1 LDQEEGHSPEQV
13 ARAELQPVS
22 SGRPWL
28 ARAIAGVALLAGF
41 VLVLIILFGGSS
53 GRKYHLLFQN
63 GGQLVSG
70 NEVLVAGQ
78 KVGSV
83 DDVKLTDDGQAEVTI
98 SVDEALHEGTTA
110 VIRATSLSGIANR
123 YVSITPGP
131 NNMPEL
137 DDGATLGGDKT
148 TSPVDLDQLFNTFT
162 PRTRLALRDVIQG
175 SAAVYDGHAHGARE
189 TYKYFAPGLSA
200 TRRLFTELTSDSRA
214 FSQFLVQGSKALGA
228 IGDRRDDLSALTQN
242 ANEFLGAIASQNAA
256 LDESLQRL
264 PPTMR
269 QANTTFVNLRAALDD
284 VTPLVN
290 DAKPATKDLAPFLRK
305 LRPVAER
312 SVPVFHDLRQAINR
326 PGNTNDLTDSLR
338 ELPQIERK
346 AARATPQTIGGLD
359 ASQPVIEFARPYM
372 PDLMGF
378 ISKFGEVTSFYD
390 ANGHYARVST
400 ADANIFHYCE
410 PGDTNS
416 HCAGGGGPYSTG
428 QLAPIPPSE
437 QFNDL
442 TFGNF
447 TRCPGGST
455 QPIPGSNPF
464 TDDGNLLNGG
474 QPPNPKCVPSDVPP
488 GP

>member
-1 LDQEEGHSPEQV
+1 V
-13 ARAELQPVS
+13 
-22 SGRPWL
+22 
-28 ARAIAGVALLAGF
+28 IAGGALLAGF
-41 VLVLIILFGGSS
+41 VLVLVILFGGGD
-53 GRKYHLLFQN
+53 GRKYHLLFEN

-70 NEVLVAGQ
+70 NDVLVAGQ
-78 KVGSV
+78 KIGTV
-83 DDVKLTDDGQAEVTI
+83 DDVALTDDSEAEVTI
-98 SVDEALHEGTTA
+98 SVDEPLHEGTTA

-123 YVSITPGP
+123 YVSIAPGP
-131 NNMPEL
+131 DNTPEL
-137 DDGATLGGDKT
+137 ADGAQLAGEKT

-162 PRTRLALRDVIQG
+162 PRTRLAFRDFIQG
-175 SAAVYDGHAHGARE
+175 SGAIYDGNAAGARS

-214 FSQFLVQGSKALGA
+214 FSQFLVQGSRALGA
-228 IGDRRDDLSALTQN
+228 VAERRDDLSALTQN
-242 ANEFLGAIASQNAA
+242 ANQFLGAIASQNAA

-264 PPTMR
+264 PPVMR

-312 SVPVFHDLRQAINR
+312 SVPVFHDLRLAVNR
-326 PGNTNDLTDSLR
+326 PGKTNDLTDSLR
-338 ELPQIERK
+338 ELPKIERR
-346 AARATPQTIGGLD
+346 AARSTPQTIGGLD

-378 ISKFGEVTSFYD
+378 ISKFAEVTAFYD
-390 ANGHYARVST
+390 GEGHYARVST
-400 ADANIFHYCE
+400 AEANIFHYCE

-416 HCAGGGGPYSTG
+416 HCTGGGGPYTAG
-428 QLAPIPPSE
+428 QLAPIPADE
-437 QFNDL
+437 QFDDL

-447 TRCPGGST
+447 IRCPGGAT
-455 QPIPGSNPF
+455 QPISGSNPF
-464 TDDGNLLNGG
+464 TDDGNLLTGG
-474 QPPNPKCVPSDVPP
+474 QPPNPKCATSDVPP